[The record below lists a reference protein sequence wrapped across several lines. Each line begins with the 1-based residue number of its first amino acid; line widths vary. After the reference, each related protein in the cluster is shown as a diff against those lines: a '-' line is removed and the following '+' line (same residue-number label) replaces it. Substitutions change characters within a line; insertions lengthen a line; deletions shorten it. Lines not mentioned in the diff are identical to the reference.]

1 MKSSWPKP
9 PDLNCIHD
17 FSDWLAES
25 NQHTNRIYRGQA
37 KSCWALQT
45 SLDRHLQKIRIIRFE
60 EKRRIEKE
68 FIAEFRCK
76 AHKYLGD
83 LEKALI
89 KNTEDDTPIMAVMQH
104 FGVPTR
110 LLDWTRFG
118 AMAAYCACI
127 DHEDHDG
134 TIWWVDDDAIAKS
147 VHDEWERR
155 GYTRRPGSG
164 TLSASI
170 HKVVNLPRP

>member
-1 MKSSWPKP
+1 MKSSWPKH

-76 AHKYLGD
+76 ARKYLGD
-83 LEKALI
+83 REKALLRD
-89 KNTEDDTPIMAVMQH
+89 EDIIGSMTVMQH

-110 LLDWTRFG
+110 LLDWTKFG
-118 AMAAYCACI
+118 AMAAFCACI
-127 DHEDHDG
+127 DCEDRDG
-134 TIWWVDDDAIAKS
+134 AIWWVEEDAIVDS
-147 VHDEWERR
+147 VHNEW
-155 GYTRRPGSG
+155 
-164 TLSASI
+164 
-170 HKVVNLPRP
+170 